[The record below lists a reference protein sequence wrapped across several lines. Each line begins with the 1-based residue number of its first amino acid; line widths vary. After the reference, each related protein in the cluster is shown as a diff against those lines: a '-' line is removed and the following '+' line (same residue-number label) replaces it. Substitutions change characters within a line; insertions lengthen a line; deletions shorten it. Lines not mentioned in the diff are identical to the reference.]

1 MSEGRSVYKR
11 KNSKFLLILQKLARI
26 GRYLRFYL
34 YLCGKNIK
42 VGIMIELPPKI
53 DRKTLVNALMKG
65 CDVEIAPLVDKVN
78 ADYEYWDKVKYKTLP
93 EGYTPQML
101 WAHVKALRLR
111 GMMTVWEKYGINLCI
126 TSQMQRMCHDFDMK
140 FGVFWEDGNDAQSP
154 EKRYYLSSSLMEEA
168 IYSSKM
174 EGASTTRVVAKE
186 MLRKKKSPQNK
197 AQQMIANNYA
207 TIQYIVDHKD
217 DPLSEERLLYIHR
230 LMTEKTLDNPEYS
243 GRFRTNDNV
252 VVADMI
258 EGDVVYTPPTFKE
271 IPEFVET
278 LCDFFNNDNQSTFI
292 HPIIKGIIVHF
303 MLAYM
308 HPFVDGN
315 GRTARALFYWYM
327 LKENYKLT
335 EYMSISRV
343 ISKSKAS
350 YEKAFRYT
358 ENDGNDMGY
367 FVAYNLRA
375 LEISFQQLRD
385 YILRKQKEKKAASTF
400 MIAGNINQRQA
411 IILQRLTDESET
423 VFTVRDAQELF
434 SVSSMTAR
442 KDLSDL
448 VQQGYLEEIAINK
461 VTRGY
466 ILAPLKS
473 PHNA

>member
-1 MSEGRSVYKR
+1 
-11 KNSKFLLILQKLARI
+11 
-26 GRYLRFYL
+26 
-34 YLCGKNIK
+34 
-42 VGIMIELPPKI
+42 MIELPPKI
-53 DRKTLVNALMKG
+53 DRKTLINVLFKKSNP
-65 CDVEIAPLVDKVN
+65 EIEKLVDKIN
-78 ADYEYWDKVKYKTLP
+78 SDYEYWDKVKYKSLP

-101 WAHVKALRLR
+101 WTQVKASRIR
-111 GMMTVWEKYGINLCI
+111 SMIPVWDKYGINFCI
-126 TSQMQRMCHDFDMK
+126 TSKMLRMCHEFDMK
-140 FGVFWEDGNDAQSP
+140 FGSFWEADNDTQSP
-154 EKRYYLSSSLMEEA
+154 EKKYYLSSSLMEEA

-197 AQQMIANNYA
+197 AQQMIANNYS

-217 DPLSEERLLYIHR
+217 EPLTEESLLYIHR
-230 LMTEKTLDNPEYS
+230 LMTEKTLDNPNDA
-243 GRFRTNDNV
+243 GCFRTNDKV
-252 VVADMI
+252 VVADMV
-258 EGDVVYTPPTFKE
+258 EGDIIYTPPTFTD

-278 LCDFFNNDNQSTFI
+278 LCDFFNNDNQRMFI
-292 HPIIKGIIVHF
+292 HPIIKGIIIHF

-350 YEKAFRYT
+350 YEKSFRYT

-367 FVAYNLRA
+367 FVAYNLKA

-385 YILRKQKEKKAASTF
+385 YIQRKQQEKKAANAF
-400 MIAGNINQRQA
+400 MLAGNVNQRQA
-411 IILQRLTDESET
+411 LVLQRLTEEPDTIMT
-423 VFTVRDAQELF
+423 VKDVQELF

-442 KDLSDL
+442 KDLTDL
-448 VQQGYLEEIAINK
+448 VQQGYLKEIAINK

-466 ILAPLKS
+466 IKMQEG
-473 PHNA
+473 

>member
-1 MSEGRSVYKR
+1 
-11 KNSKFLLILQKLARI
+11 
-26 GRYLRFYL
+26 
-34 YLCGKNIK
+34 
-42 VGIMIELPPKI
+42 MIEQPPKI
-53 DRKTLVNALMKG
+53 EKKTLVNALLKG
-65 CDVEIAPLVDKVN
+65 IAPDIVSIVDKVN
-78 ADYEYWDKVKYKTLP
+78 DEYEYWDKVKYKKLP
-93 EGYTPQML
+93 EGYTPQVL
-101 WAHVKALRLR
+101 WTNVKASRLK
-111 GMMTVWEKYGINLCI
+111 GMMPVWDKYGIKLCI
-126 TSQMQRMCHDFDMK
+126 TSKMLRMCHEFDMK
-140 FGVFWEDGNDAQSP
+140 FGSFWETDNDTQNP
-154 EKRYYLSSSLMEEA
+154 EKKYYLSSSLMEEA

-197 AQQMIANNYA
+197 AQQMIANNYI
-207 TIQYIVDHKD
+207 TIQYIVEHKD
-217 DPLSEERLLYIHR
+217 EPLTEESLLYIHK
-230 LMTEKTLDNPEYS
+230 LMTEKTLDNPDDA
-243 GRFRTNDNV
+243 GCFRTNDKV
-252 VVADMI
+252 VVADMV
-258 EGDVVYTPPTFKE
+258 EGDIVYTPPTYKD
-271 IPEFVET
+271 IPEFVNSI
-278 LCDFFNNDNQSTFI
+278 CNFFNNDNPRTFI
-292 HPIIKGIIVHF
+292 HPIIKGIIIHF

-350 YEKAFRYT
+350 YEKAFCYT

-385 YILRKQKEKKAASTF
+385 YIQRKQQEKRAASTF

-411 IILQRLTDESET
+411 LILQRFKEEPDTIYT
-423 VFTVRDAQELF
+423 VKDAQEQF

-448 VQQGYLEEIAINK
+448 VQQGYLSEIAINK

-466 ILAPLKS
+466 IKMQES
-473 PHNA
+473 

>member
-1 MSEGRSVYKR
+1 MQEFEIYFVSLHPENKR
-11 KNSKFLLILQKLARI
+11 N
-26 GRYLRFYL
+26 
-34 YLCGKNIK
+34 
-42 VGIMIELPPKI
+42 VMIERPPKI
-53 DRKTLVNALMKG
+53 DKETLFDAIITG
-65 CDVEIAPLVDKVN
+65 CDEKLVPIVDKIN
-78 ADYEYWDKVKYKTLP
+78 MDYEYWDKVKYKPLP

-101 WAHVKALRLR
+101 WTFVKASRVK
-111 GMMTVWEKYGINLCI
+111 GKIHVWNKYNINLCI

-140 FGVFWEDGNDAQSP
+140 FGSFWEADNEPQSP
-154 EKRYYLSSSLMEEA
+154 EKKYYLSSSLMEEA

-207 TIQYIVDHKD
+207 TIQYIVEHKD
-217 DPLSEERLLYIHR
+217 EPLTEEGLLYIHK
-230 LMTEKTLDNPEYS
+230 LMTEKTLDNPDDA

-252 VVADMI
+252 VVADMV
-258 EGDVVYTPPTFKE
+258 EGDVVYTPPTFE
-271 IPEFVET
+271 DIPEFVAD
-278 LCDFFNNDNQSTFI
+278 LCDFFNNDNPRTFI
-292 HPIIKGIIVHF
+292 HPIIKGIIIHF

-343 ISKSKAS
+343 IAKSKTS
-350 YEKAFRYT
+350 YEKSFRYT
-358 ENDGNDMGY
+358 ENDDNDMGY

-385 YILRKQKEKKAASTF
+385 YIQRKQREKKAANAF
-400 MIAGNINQRQA
+400 MLAGNINQRQA
-411 IILQRLTDESET
+411 LVLQRLAEEPDTI
-423 VFTVRDAQELF
+423 FTVKDVQELF

-442 KDLSDL
+442 KDLADL
-448 VQQGYLEEIAINK
+448 VQQGYLTEIAINK

-466 ILAPLKS
+466 IKKQKE
-473 PHNA
+473 

>member
-1 MSEGRSVYKR
+1 
-11 KNSKFLLILQKLARI
+11 
-26 GRYLRFYL
+26 
-34 YLCGKNIK
+34 
-42 VGIMIELPPKI
+42 MIELPPKI
-53 DRKTLVNALMKG
+53 DRKTLINVLFKKSNP
-65 CDVEIAPLVDKVN
+65 EIEKLVDKIN
-78 ADYEYWDKVKYKTLP
+78 SDYEYWDKVKYKSLP

-101 WAHVKALRLR
+101 WTQVKASRIR
-111 GMMTVWEKYGINLCI
+111 SMIPVWDKYGINLCI
-126 TSQMQRMCHDFDMK
+126 TSKMLRMCHEFDMK
-140 FGVFWEDGNDAQSP
+140 FGSFWEADNDTQSP
-154 EKRYYLSSSLMEEA
+154 EKKYYLSSSLMEEA

-197 AQQMIANNYA
+197 AQQMIANNYN

-217 DPLSEERLLYIHR
+217 EPLTEESLLYIHR
-230 LMTEKTLDNPEYS
+230 LMTEKTLDNPNDA
-243 GRFRTNDNV
+243 GCFRTNDKV
-252 VVADMI
+252 VVADMV
-258 EGDVVYTPPTFKE
+258 EGDIIYTPPTFTD

-278 LCDFFNNDNQSTFI
+278 LCDFFNNDNQRTFI
-292 HPIIKGIIVHF
+292 HPIIKGIIIHF

-350 YEKAFRYT
+350 YEKSFRYT

-367 FVAYNLRA
+367 FVAYNLKA

-385 YILRKQKEKKAASTF
+385 YIQRKQQEKKAANAF
-400 MIAGNINQRQA
+400 MLAGNVNQRQA
-411 IILQRLTDESET
+411 LVLQRLTEEPDTIMT
-423 VFTVRDAQELF
+423 VKDVQELF

-442 KDLSDL
+442 KDLTDL
-448 VQQGYLEEIAINK
+448 VQQGYLKEIAINK

-466 ILAPLKS
+466 IKMQEG
-473 PHNA
+473 

>member
-1 MSEGRSVYKR
+1 
-11 KNSKFLLILQKLARI
+11 
-26 GRYLRFYL
+26 
-34 YLCGKNIK
+34 
-42 VGIMIELPPKI
+42 MIELPPKI
-53 DRKTLVNALMKG
+53 DKKLLVNVLLKG
-65 CDVEIAPLVDKVN
+65 SDAEIIPIIDKVN
-78 ADYEYWDKVKYKTLP
+78 ADYEYWDKVKYKPLP
-93 EGYTPQML
+93 EGYTTQML
-101 WAHVKALRLR
+101 WTHVKASRLR
-111 GMMTVWEKYGINLCI
+111 GKMVVWNKYGINLCI

-140 FGVFWEDGNDAQSP
+140 FGSFWEDDKEAKSP
-154 EKRYYLSSSLMEEA
+154 EKSYYLSSSLMEEA

-197 AQQMIANNYA
+197 AQQMIVNNYN

-217 DPLSEERLLYIHR
+217 DSLTEEGLLYIHR
-230 LMTEKTLDNPEYS
+230 LMTEKTLDNPDNA
-243 GRFRTNDNV
+243 GRFRTNDKI
-252 VVADMI
+252 VVADMV
-258 EGDVVYTPPTFKE
+258 EGDIVYTPPSYKE

-278 LCDFFNNDNQSTFI
+278 LCDFFNNNSQTFI

-303 MLAYM
+303 MLAFM

-343 ISKSKAS
+343 IAKSKSS

-367 FVAYNLRA
+367 FVAYNLKA
-375 LEISFQQLRD
+375 LENSFQQLRE
-385 YILRKQKEKKAASTF
+385 YIQRKQQEKKEASTF
-400 MIAGNINQRQA
+400 MLAGNINYRQA
-411 IILQRLTDESET
+411 IVLQRLKDEPNT
-423 VFTVRDAQELF
+423 VFTVKDVQDLF

-448 VQQGYLEEIAINK
+448 VQQGYLTEIAINK

-466 ILAPLKS
+466 IKKIER
-473 PHNA
+473 N